1 MKQGS
6 LNARIVML
14 LVLGAILLT
23 IGVSAWN
30 SLRDI
35 YPTVLAYTYTVDDST
50 EATGFLVRQE
60 TVLTAQGGTVELLP
74 DEGEKVSRGE
84 TVALLYQ
91 SDTGVSQRQ
100 TLQQLLL
107 EQEQLEYALDQA
119 GGNSDSAQLSSQ
131 VADAIGKLRGAS
143 ATGDLT
149 GLESQ
154 TMELKSLIYKY
165 GYAFDQDSGDSTAA
179 LQASLDDVNAQI
191 SALTAQAAQSTNRVT
206 AAQSGIFSGL
216 VDGYESL
223 ITPDM
228 LSTMTPDHLNA
239 LAGQSPTGDSAAIG
253 KLITD
258 STWYFA
264 CTMSEAEAQQRL
276 VEGQSITVRFSRDW
290 SGEVEMTVERLSD
303 PVDGQ
308 VVVVLSADKFL
319 SDTTLLRRQT
329 VELVFNT
336 VSGIRLPKEALRVEQ
351 QTATDVDTEEEY
363 SVSVTGVYALVGQ
376 RAEFKEVTVLA
387 EEEDYI
393 IVTAPTPET
402 ETQAKKALRAGD
414 KIIISSGELYDG
426 KYIG

>member
-6 LNARIVML
+6 LNARIIML
-14 LVLGAILLT
+14 LLLGAILLT

-30 SLRDI
+30 SLREI
-35 YPTVLAYTYTVDDST
+35 YPTVLAYTYTVSDSM

-60 TVLTAQGGTVELLP
+60 SVLTGQGGTVELLP

-84 TVALLYQ
+84 TVALFYQ
-91 SDTGVSQRQ
+91 SDDGLTQRQ

-107 EQEQLEYALDQA
+107 EQEQLEYALAQA
-119 GGNSDSAQLSSQ
+119 GGSSDSAQLSTR
-131 VADAIGKLRGAS
+131 VADAIADLRGAAS
-143 ATGDLT
+143 SGDLT

-154 TMELKSLIYKY
+154 TLELKSLIYKHSY
-165 GYAFDQDSGDSTAA
+165 TFNQEGDSTAA
-179 LQASLDDVNAQI
+179 LQASLDEVKAQI
-191 SALTAQAAQSTNRVT
+191 QSLTAQASQSTSRVT
-206 AAQSGIFSGL
+206 ASQSGVFSGL

-228 LSTMTPDHLNA
+228 LDSITPSQLEQ
-239 LAGQSPTGDSAAIG
+239 LARQTPTENTSAIG
-253 KLITD
+253 KLITN

-264 CTMSEAEAQQRL
+264 CTLPEEEAQRL
-276 VEGQSITVRFSRDW
+276 VEGRTITVRFSRDW
-290 SGEVEMTVERLSD
+290 SGEVDMEVERMSD
-303 PVDGQ
+303 PEDGK

-329 VELVFNT
+329 VELVFDT

-351 QTATDVDTEEEY
+351 QTTTDPDTEEEKQ
-363 SVSVTGVYALVGQ
+363 VSVTGVYALVGQ

-387 EEEDYI
+387 EEDDYI
-393 IVTAPTPET
+393 LVKAAST
-402 ETQAKKALRAGD
+402 ETPTQEKKALRAGD

-426 KYIG
+426 KVIN

>member
-6 LNARIVML
+6 LNARIIML
-14 LVLGAILLT
+14 LLLGAILLT

-30 SLRDI
+30 SLREI
-35 YPTVLAYTYTVDDST
+35 YPTVLAYTYTVSDSM

-60 TVLTAQGGTVELLP
+60 SVLTGQGGTVELLP

-84 TVALLYQ
+84 TVALFYQ
-91 SDTGVSQRQ
+91 SDDGLTQRQ

-107 EQEQLEYALDQA
+107 EQEQLEYALAQA
-119 GGNSDSAQLSSQ
+119 GGSSDSAQLSTR
-131 VADAIGKLRGAS
+131 VADAIADLRGAAS
-143 ATGDLT
+143 SGDLT

-154 TMELKSLIYKY
+154 TLELKSLIYKHSY
-165 GYAFDQDSGDSTAA
+165 TFNQEGDSTAA
-179 LQASLDDVNAQI
+179 LQASLDEVNAQI
-191 SALTAQAAQSTNRVT
+191 QTLTAQASQSTSRVT
-206 AAQSGIFSGL
+206 ASQSGVFSGL

-228 LSTMTPDHLNA
+228 LDSITPSQLEQ
-239 LAGQSPTGDSAAIG
+239 LARQTPTENTSAIG
-253 KLITD
+253 KLITN

-264 CTMSEAEAQQRL
+264 CTLPEEDAERL
-276 VEGQSITVRFSRDW
+276 VEGRTITVRFSRDW
-290 SGEVEMTVERLSD
+290 SGEVDMEVERMSD
-303 PVDGQ
+303 PENGK

-329 VELVFNT
+329 VELVFDT

-351 QTATDVDTEEEY
+351 QTTTDPDTEEEKQ
-363 SVSVTGVYALVGQ
+363 VSVTGVYALVGQ

-387 EEEDYI
+387 EEDDYI
-393 IVTAPTPET
+393 LVKAAST
-402 ETQAKKALRAGD
+402 ETPTQEKKALRAGD

-426 KYIG
+426 KVID

>member
-6 LNARIVML
+6 LNARIIML
-14 LVLGAILLT
+14 LLLGAILLT

-30 SLRDI
+30 SLREI
-35 YPTVLAYTYTVDDST
+35 YPTVLAYTYTVSDSM

-60 TVLTAQGGTVELLP
+60 SVLTGQGGTVELLP

-84 TVALLYQ
+84 TVALFYQ
-91 SDTGVSQRQ
+91 SDDGLTQRQ

-107 EQEQLEYALDQA
+107 EQEQLEYALAQA
-119 GGNSDSAQLSSQ
+119 GGSSDSAQLSTR
-131 VADAIGKLRGAS
+131 VADAIADLRGAAS
-143 ATGDLT
+143 SGDLT

-154 TMELKSLIYKY
+154 TLELKSLIYKHSY
-165 GYAFDQDSGDSTAA
+165 TFNQEGDSTAA
-179 LQASLDDVNAQI
+179 LQASLDEVNAQI
-191 SALTAQAAQSTNRVT
+191 QTLTAQASQSTSRVT
-206 AAQSGIFSGL
+206 ASQSGVFSGL

-228 LSTMTPDHLNA
+228 LDSITPSQLEQ
-239 LAGQSPTGDSAAIG
+239 LARQTPTENTSAIG
-253 KLITD
+253 KLITN

-264 CTMSEAEAQQRL
+264 CTLPEEEAQRL
-276 VEGQSITVRFSRDW
+276 VEGRTITVRFSRDW
-290 SGEVEMTVERLSD
+290 SGEVDMEVERMSD
-303 PVDGQ
+303 PENGK

-329 VELVFNT
+329 VELVFDT

-351 QTATDVDTEEEY
+351 QTTTDPDTEEEKQ
-363 SVSVTGVYALVGQ
+363 VSVTGVYALVGQ

-387 EEEDYI
+387 EEDDYI
-393 IVTAPTPET
+393 LVKAAST
-402 ETQAKKALRAGD
+402 ETPTQEKKALRAGD

-426 KYIG
+426 KVIN